1 MLALRR
7 FSAPKLNIV
16 PGDAIPD
23 DRVAEENS
31 IMDVEHVG
39 ESETR
44 VPSTVHYSSRENK
57 K

>member
-16 PGDAIPD
+16 PGDTIPD

-31 IMDVEHVG
+31 IKDVEHVC

-44 VPSTVHYSSRENK
+44 VPSTGHYSSIEDRK
-57 K
+57 